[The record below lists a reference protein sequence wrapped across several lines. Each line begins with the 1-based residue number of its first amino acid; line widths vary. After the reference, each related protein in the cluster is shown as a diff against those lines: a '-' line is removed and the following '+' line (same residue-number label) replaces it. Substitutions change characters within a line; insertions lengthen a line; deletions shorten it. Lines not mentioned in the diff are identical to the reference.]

1 MKGSYYDNFLSETRA
16 AAENKSWQKQENP
29 VVDTEFYSDYN
40 IAKQRLSHSLQT
52 SVEEM
57 DKLLVSFD
65 NKWVPSNGKKYWF
78 TNYDDLLRGLR
89 TLVWEKNV
97 KTCHTDDPDSY
108 LWTEIGL
115 DAFLKKEKVKANSDS
130 PNIQFFE
137 VNKIIAE
144 SNTFLI
150 LGNENTIK
158 MLNNNAINVFVTG
171 IEQIMKTADDIE
183 LYLKVLKD
191 SDIKNNKKLFPIL
204 YTPTS
209 KNKDNLFI
217 LDNMRSNVVNYVPQR
232 SALACIHCGRCSQV
246 CPVFKCAGHKAYDNI
261 FSGPIANILLPH
273 LETIDDYKFVSYACI
288 MCGNCEKVCPISLPL
303 REMIIENRR
312 FFYEKG
318 HLSYSEKSTFKKI
331 GKAISNRKKLNN
343 IKFVKTIKFR
353 SLMSKD
359 FRRHR
364 KFPPFEKYSFN
375 QQYIKNLKEKFK

>member
-65 NKWVPSNGKKYWF
+65 NKWEPSNGKKYWF

-89 TLVWEKNV
+89 TLIWEKNV
-97 KTCHTDDPDSY
+97 KTFHTDDIDSY

-115 DAFLKKEKVKANSDS
+115 NSFLKKEKVKANSDY

-171 IEQIMKTADDIE
+171 IEQIMKNADDLE

-191 SDIKNNKKLFPIL
+191 SDINNDKKLFPII

-209 KNKDNLFI
+209 KNTDNLFI
-217 LDNMRSNVVNYVPQR
+217 LDNMRSNVVKFVPQR

-246 CPVFKCAGHKAYDNI
+246 CPVFQCAGHKAYDNI

-303 REMIIENRR
+303 RKMIIENRR

-318 HLSYSEKSTFKKI
+318 HLSYSEKSNFKKI
-331 GKAISNRKKLNN
+331 GKAISNRKKLNK
-343 IKFVKTIKFR
+343 IKIVKTIKFR

-359 FRRHR
+359 FRKHR

>member
-65 NKWVPSNGKKYWF
+65 NKWEPSNGKKYWF

-89 TLVWEKNV
+89 TLIWEKNV
-97 KTCHTDDPDSY
+97 KTFHTDDIDSY

-115 DAFLKKEKVKANSDS
+115 NSFLKKEKVKANSDC

-171 IEQIMKTADDIE
+171 IEQIMKNADDLE

-191 SDIKNNKKLFPIL
+191 SNIKNDKNLFPIL

-209 KNKDNLFI
+209 KNTDNLFI
-217 LDNMRSNVVNYVPQR
+217 LDNMRSNVVKFVPQR

-246 CPVFKCAGHKAYDNI
+246 CPVFQCAGHKAYDNI

-303 REMIIENRR
+303 RKMIIENRR

-318 HLSYSEKSTFKKI
+318 HLSYSEKSNFKKI
-331 GKAISNRKKLNN
+331 GKAISNRKKLNK
-343 IKFVKTIKFR
+343 IKIVKTIKFR

-359 FRRHR
+359 FRKHR

>member
-97 KTCHTDDPDSY
+97 KTCHIDDPDSY
-108 LWTEIGL
+108 LWTEIGIN
-115 DAFLKKEKVKANSDS
+115 AFLKKEKVKANSDS

-171 IEQIMKTADDIE
+171 IEQIMKNADDIE

-191 SDIKNNKKLFPIL
+191 SDIKNDKKLFPIL

-303 REMIIENRR
+303 RDMIIENRR

-331 GKAISNRKKLNN
+331 GKAISNRKKLNK

-359 FRRHR
+359 LRRHR

>member
-1 MKGSYYDNFLSETRA
+1 MKGSYYENFLSETRA
-16 AAENKSWQKQENP
+16 AANKKNWQQAVKRAD
-29 VVDTEFYSDYN
+29 DTNFYTDYD
-40 IAKQRLSHSLQT
+40 IAKQRLSHSLQN

-65 NKWVPSNGKKYWF
+65 NKWEPSNGKKYWF

-89 TLVWEKNV
+89 TLIWEKNV
-97 KTCHTDDPDSY
+97 KTFHTDEPENY

-115 DAFLKKEKVKANSDS
+115 DSFLKREKVKANNDS
-130 PNIQFFE
+130 PDIQFFV

-150 LGNENTIK
+150 LGNEKTIK
-158 MLNNNAINVFVTG
+158 HLNNNVINVFVMG
-171 IEQIMKTADDIE
+171 IEHIVKNADDLE

-191 SDIKNNKKLFPIL
+191 SNINKDKKLFPIL
-204 YTPTS
+204 YTPNS
-209 KNKDNLFI
+209 KNNDNLFI
-217 LDNMRSNVVNYVPQR
+217 LDNMRSNVVKFVPQR
-232 SALACIHCGRCSQV
+232 SALACIHCGRCSDV
-246 CPVFKCAGHKAYDNI
+246 CPVFQSAGHAAYDNI

-273 LETIDDYKFVSYACI
+273 LETIADYKFVSYACI
-288 MCGNCEKVCPISLPL
+288 LCGNCEKVCPISLPL

-331 GKAISNRKKLNN
+331 GKAISNRKKLNK
-343 IKFVKTIKFR
+343 IKIVKTIKFR

-359 FRRHR
+359 FRKHR
-364 KFPPFEKYSFN
+364 KFPSFEKNSFN

>member
-89 TLVWEKNV
+89 TLIWEKNV
-97 KTCHTDDPDSY
+97 KTFHTDDIDSY

-115 DAFLKKEKVKANSDS
+115 NSFLKKEKVKANSDY

-137 VNKIIAE
+137 VNKIIVE

-150 LGNENTIK
+150 IGNENTIK

-171 IEQIMKTADDIE
+171 IEQIMKNADDLE

-209 KNKDNLFI
+209 KNNDNLFI
-217 LDNMRSNVVNYVPQR
+217 LDNMRSNVVKFVPQR

-246 CPVFKCAGHKAYDNI
+246 CPVFQCAGHKAYDNI

-303 REMIIENRR
+303 RKMIIENRR

-318 HLSYSEKSTFKKI
+318 HLSYSEKSNFKKI
-331 GKAISNRKKLNN
+331 GKAISNRKKLNK
-343 IKFVKTIKFR
+343 IKIVKTIKFR

-359 FRRHR
+359 FRKHR